1 MSVADPPLN
10 SDVGV
15 SAAQLTADELC
26 AALNLCFAWHGA
38 EPEWSPQGGYTGRVI
53 LSPPA
58 VAEVAAEHERVENL
72 QTRIIDP
79 ANESYDA
86 RSQRTPE
93 APHDD
98 QLRQEGHQPDSG
110 IASVDGSPD
119 SRPSHSA
126 RRRAQ
131 DEARTRTCW

>member
-26 AALNLCFAWHGA
+26 AALDLCFAWHGA
-38 EPEWSPQGGYTGRVI
+38 EPEWSPEGGYSGRVI

-58 VAEVAAEHERVENL
+58 VAEVAAEHERGENL
-72 QTRIIDP
+72 QARIDP
-79 ANESYDA
+79 AKEPYDA
-86 RSQRTPE
+86 RSQRTSE
-93 APHDD
+93 APHED
-98 QLRQEGHQPDSG
+98 QLRQAGHQSDSTN
-110 IASVDGSPD
+110 SVDRSSD
-119 SRPSHSA
+119 SRPSPSP

-131 DEARTRTCW
+131 DEARSPTCW